1 MAVACLKIDAES
13 IGGGRNERS
22 AMSWR
27 LLKTKP
33 HKEAY
38 VQMQLSDCAGI
49 ETYFPRMKTPRKYL
63 RPRQPQFET
72 VFPGYVFVR
81 LCRETHLAQLRRLQG
96 YDSLVCFDG
105 RPAVVSPELIREFRR
120 REGRR
125 GYIVCRPGTELR
137 PDDPVRITAGSFR
150 GQTAR
155 FLRYSDGA
163 RRICV
168 LLDLMNARTALELPA
183 GAVETVAV

>member
-1 MAVACLKIDAES
+1 MAVACLKIDAEG
-13 IGGGRNERS
+13 IGGGRNES
-22 AMSWR
+22 GAKGWH

-33 HKEAY
+33 CKEAY
-38 VQMQLSDCAGI
+38 VQMQLSACADL

-63 RPRQPQFET
+63 RPRQPQFEA

-81 LCRETHLAQLRRLQG
+81 LCLETDLAQLRRLRG

-105 RPAVVSPELIREFRR
+105 RPAAVSSELIREFRR

-125 GYIVCRPGTELR
+125 GYIVHRPETGLR

-168 LLDLMNARTALELPA
+168 LLELMNVRTALELPA
-183 GAVETVAV
+183 GAVEAVAV